1 MRIREIF
8 MVIHVNKQQK
18 NMKASISFPEIEN
31 LLTEKTQQTMSFAFV
46 NDKTVKV
53 SYPLNLGFIKK
64 DISANLIIK
73 ELVGSDLLLQLD
85 AGLGS
90 DTMLT
95 TVLSLLKDKI
105 PTGLI
110 EKRPE
115 SQILL
120 HLDQIE
126 NVKTVFEKVDVKD
139 LHVLTEGLEV
149 EGSLK

>member
-1 MRIREIF
+1 
-8 MVIHVNKQQK
+8 
-18 NMKASISFPEIEN
+18 MKASISFPEIQN
-31 LLTEKTQQTMSFAFV
+31 LLAEKVQQTVEFAFV
-46 NDKTVKV
+46 DNKTVKV
-53 SYPLNLGFIKK
+53 TYPLNLGFIKK

-95 TVLSLLKDKI
+95 TVFGLLKGKVPD
-105 PTGLI
+105 GLI
-110 EKRPE
+110 EKRPD
-115 SQILL
+115 SQMVL

-126 NVKTVFEKVDVKD
+126 QMKSVFEKVNVTD

-149 EGSLK
+149 EGALK